1 MCLLLSLS
9 GVPVILVAIFY
20 AVAYNIIKYHSDESE
35 DFIYGD
41 VNNNGDM

>member
-1 MCLLLSLS
+1 MFVLAAFYVVAFNLYKY
-9 GVPVILVAIFY
+9 VYDMPV
-20 AVAYNIIKYHSDESE
+20 